1 MNEIFI
7 VNYFYEDWLKILL
20 IVSTLLILGMILK
33 SQNKFQYIIRF
44 WNLHRYFYYKKG
56 HSIRFFNYFNFFGF
70 FHRVIIYST
79 FLSLFILPMSFSDSK
94 FFNFL
99 SIALTLILIIV
110 SKFLTEKILALFFGY
125 KKKFDQVN
133 LYRIG
138 LKNFISIHFFFYLII
153 MIFVALNLETIIIS
167 SVFLFLI
174 YYVFSSFYLFKK
186 VSNGSLKSLVYFI
199 LYICTFE
206 MTPVLLFILLML

>member
-1 MNEIFI
+1 MNEILH

>member
-1 MNEIFI
+1 MNEILH

-20 IVSTLLILGMILK
+20 IVSTLLILGMILN

-44 WNLHRYFYYKKG
+44 WNLHRYFYYEKG
-56 HSIRFFNYFNFFGF
+56 NSIRFFNYFNFFGF

-99 SIALTLILIIV
+99 SITLILILIIA